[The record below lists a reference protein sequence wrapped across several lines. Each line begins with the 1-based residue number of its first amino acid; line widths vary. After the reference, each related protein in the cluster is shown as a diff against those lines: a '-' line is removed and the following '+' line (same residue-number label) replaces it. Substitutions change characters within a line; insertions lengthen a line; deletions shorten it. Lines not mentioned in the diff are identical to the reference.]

1 MLMQIGQKPESDFS
15 EPIGM
20 LEDCHKRIRFFLESL
35 IRVSQTATGR
45 ALTDDQ
51 RTSLERALKYFREAA
66 PKHTADEEESL
77 FPQLRLI
84 GAAQIDKS
92 LAELD
97 DLENDHRRA
106 EIWHEEVDVAGSRWL
121 LQGALS
127 DDDLSRMRVLLKDLS
142 DLYERHI
149 AFEESEI
156 FSLAKRLLP
165 ESGKRLLGEEMARRR
180 GLRMT
185 EGLNL

>member
-35 IRVSQTATGR
+35 IRVSQTAAGR
-45 ALTDDQ
+45 ALTDNQ

-66 PKHTADEEESL
+66 PRHTADEEESL

-84 GAAQIDKS
+84 DAAQIDKS
-92 LAELD
+92 LAKLD
-97 DLENDHRRA
+97 DLEDDHRRA
-106 EIWHEEVDVAGSRWL
+106 EIGHQEVEEICSRWL

-127 DDDLSRMRVLLKDLS
+127 GDDLSRIRALLENLS
-142 DLYERHI
+142 GLYDRHI
-149 AFEESEI
+149 AFEETEI

-180 GLRMT
+180 GLRMK
-185 EGLNL
+185 EGLCL